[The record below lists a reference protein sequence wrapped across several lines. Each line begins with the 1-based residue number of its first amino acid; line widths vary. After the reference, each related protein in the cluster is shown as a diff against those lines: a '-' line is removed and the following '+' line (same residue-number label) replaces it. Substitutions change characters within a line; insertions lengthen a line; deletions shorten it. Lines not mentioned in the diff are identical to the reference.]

1 MILVIS
7 GAFNDDMLRT
17 AELPGANAS
26 LRKPFNRDDLIA
38 AVRGLL
44 PPQISN

>member
-1 MILVIS
+1 MIKKS
-7 GAFNDDMLRT
+7 GQNEERLHRIEQQLKD
-17 AELPGANAS
+17 
-26 LRKPFNRDDLIA
+26 LRKETAAMRNHDDLIA